1 MIDEQLIIRKIT
13 NGWQVIRKNQRKG
26 EVILATLCGGNM
38 GKRLAIHCAKFAAGS
53 LLIDD
58 VVLEMGEHQEALK

>member
-1 MIDEQLIIRKIT
+1 MDEKLIIRKIE
-13 NGWQVIRKNQRKG
+13 NGWQVIRSNQRKG

-38 GKRLAIHCAKFAAGS
+38 GKRLAVHTAKFAAES

-58 VVLEMGEHQEALK
+58 VVLEMDQ